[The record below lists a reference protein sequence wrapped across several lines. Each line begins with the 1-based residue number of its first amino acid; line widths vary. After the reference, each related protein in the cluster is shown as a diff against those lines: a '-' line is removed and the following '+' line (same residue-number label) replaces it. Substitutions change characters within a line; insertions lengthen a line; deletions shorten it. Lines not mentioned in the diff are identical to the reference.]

1 MKALNNQQTRELEQW
16 AVDEGIPYITLME
29 HAGTAV
35 AEYISSHYNI
45 REKRTVILCGK
56 GNNGGDGFVVARR
69 LDAAGGEVIIA
80 LVDGLPKTDIAKE
93 TLSRIRQT
101 NVQAFSI
108 ADDQELIFELIRTA
122 DVLVDC
128 IYGIG
133 FKGTPDARMTEVLET
148 ANLSGA
154 DKIAV
159 DIPSGI
165 ECDTGT
171 VDTVC
176 FQADVTI
183 TFTTMKTAHLL
194 SPAKEYCGEIVVAD
208 VGIPHNLVA
217 QQEADIE
224 VAEEW
229 QIESMFKPR
238 KQNTNKGDYGHMLC
252 ICGSEG
258 MAGAAIMCGKAALR
272 SGTGLVHMVV
282 PKEIYPIVAG
292 QLTEPIYTV
301 LYRERM
307 LQQLDEAM
315 EKATACVIGCGM
327 GTSETA
333 KLILTYVLKHFK
345 HPIVL
350 DADALNIVSEDIE
363 LLQNTTVPLIL
374 TPHPGEM
381 ARLLKITTKEVQ
393 RNRLQISREFA
404 KKHGITLVLKGS
416 GTVVAAHYGKISMNP
431 TGNAGMAKGG
441 SGDVLAGMIG
451 GILAQGEAPFE
462 AARTAVYLHGM
473 AGDKCA
479 DKLSQIS
486 MLPTDMIEELPRLF
500 LKFEK

>member
-1 MKALNNQQTRELEQW
+1 M
-16 AVDEGIPYITLME
+16 ME

-56 GNNGGDGFVVARR
+56 GNNGGDGFVAARR

-229 QIESMFKPR
+229 QI
-238 KQNTNKGDYGHMLC
+238 
-252 ICGSEG
+252 
-258 MAGAAIMCGKAALR
+258 
-272 SGTGLVHMVV
+272 
-282 PKEIYPIVAG
+282 
-292 QLTEPIYTV
+292 
-301 LYRERM
+301 
-307 LQQLDEAM
+307 
-315 EKATACVIGCGM
+315 
-327 GTSETA
+327 
-333 KLILTYVLKHFK
+333 
-345 HPIVL
+345 
-350 DADALNIVSEDIE
+350 
-363 LLQNTTVPLIL
+363 
-374 TPHPGEM
+374 
-381 ARLLKITTKEVQ
+381 
-393 RNRLQISREFA
+393 
-404 KKHGITLVLKGS
+404 
-416 GTVVAAHYGKISMNP
+416 
-431 TGNAGMAKGG
+431 
-441 SGDVLAGMIG
+441 
-451 GILAQGEAPFE
+451 
-462 AARTAVYLHGM
+462 
-473 AGDKCA
+473 
-479 DKLSQIS
+479 
-486 MLPTDMIEELPRLF
+486 
-500 LKFEK
+500 